1 MFYRQLLFEF
11 GPLLFPFRQSL
22 LIGLPHPFHHY
33 SMRVAGPNV
42 SSSGLRMNNA
52 NFSIIL
58 DHHAKAKSA
67 GDAAIGILG
76 IKPRA
81 VRLPT
86 PNQQAF
92 LQEHLLILTNVPEG
106 TLSTSQKV
114 FLQEHFCLT
123 SFVQTRWG
131 RTFLQE
137 RFAKSLDKSRD
148 TTPAKDSLLA
158 RNVPSGTLGW
168 FLGPEM

>member
-1 MFYRQLLFEF
+1 
-11 GPLLFPFRQSL
+11 
-22 LIGLPHPFHHY
+22 
-33 SMRVAGPNV
+33 V
-42 SSSGLRMNNA
+42 
-52 NFSIIL
+52 
-58 DHHAKAKSA
+58 
-67 GDAAIGILG
+67 
-76 IKPRA
+76 
-81 VRLPT
+81 
-86 PNQQAF
+86 F
-92 LQEHLLILTNVPEG
+92 LKEHLAILTNVPEG

-168 FLGPEM
+168 FLGQEM